1 MDYVGTSNVVAT
13 PGYGIIA
20 TIIIGLIIGFIADRI
35 MGPGG
40 LGLLWSIILGLVGS
54 MVGGF
59 IFSLFGMGGYGLI
72 GQILVGIVGACILL
86 FAARKLKHA

>member
-1 MDYVGTSNVVAT
+1 MDYVGTSGIVTT

-20 TIIIGLIIGFIADRI
+20 TILIGLIIGFIADRI

-40 LGLLWSIILGLVGS
+40 LGLVWSVILGLIGS
-54 MVGGF
+54 VVGGF
-59 IFSLFGMGGYGLI
+59 VFSLFGMGGYGLI
-72 GQILVGIVGACILL
+72 GQILIGVVGACIVL